1 MDYSIRWEMLGL
13 KDGWS
18 AKQHSCSG
26 TSIPSVDASPGMFSY
41 MRMVRIAREQNLMI
55 LESLLQG
62 SAILANVE
70 GASLQIDS
78 WIERIC
84 SLGCMDMHGLTL
96 LQEML
101 SRIGLGEQMNERIW
115 KILTCNR
122 HKTYQL
128 IPKIEVQMI
137 VRCLVSLLFV
147 ACCIWNQQHGTLV
160 GCPFRCCRRRWCN
173 STPALH
179 RQHSRPPLWRAW
191 LEDSDFY
198 GSHMAHRS
206 ISEKV
211 NRIGNASRC
220 FNFFKKV
227 DIRTSWELQ

>member
-1 MDYSIRWEMLGL
+1 MQREFFERDQHACMDYSIRWEMLGL

-101 SRIGLGEQMNERIW
+101 SRIGLGEQMNERI
-115 KILTCNR
+115 
-122 HKTYQL
+122 
-128 IPKIEVQMI
+128 
-137 VRCLVSLLFV
+137 
-147 ACCIWNQQHGTLV
+147 
-160 GCPFRCCRRRWCN
+160 
-173 STPALH
+173 
-179 RQHSRPPLWRAW
+179 
-191 LEDSDFY
+191 
-198 GSHMAHRS
+198 
-206 ISEKV
+206 
-211 NRIGNASRC
+211 
-220 FNFFKKV
+220 
-227 DIRTSWELQ
+227 

>member
-1 MDYSIRWEMLGL
+1 
-13 KDGWS
+13 
-18 AKQHSCSG
+18 
-26 TSIPSVDASPGMFSY
+26 
-41 MRMVRIAREQNLMI
+41 MI

-62 SAILANVE
+62 ICHPRQRRRCFFANRLLDWSNLLV
-70 GASLQIDS
+70 G
-78 WIERIC
+78 
-84 SLGCMDMHGLTL
+84 MHGYAWPGLTL

-101 SRIGLGEQMNERIW
+101 SRIGLGEQMNERVW

-160 GCPFRCCRRRWCN
+160 GCPVRCCRRRWCN

-179 RQHSRPPLWRAW
+179 RQHPRPPLWRAW
-191 LEDSDFY
+191 LEDGKFY

-227 DIRTSWELQ
+227 GMRTSWELQ

>member
-1 MDYSIRWEMLGL
+1 MNVQLYKIQWFPRSNSYTQVCKESFLNETNMHVWIIRWEMLGL

-18 AKQHSCSG
+18 AKPHSCSG
-26 TSIPSVDASPGMFSY
+26 TSIPSVESHPWMQARVCSA
-41 MRMVRIAREQNLMI
+41 MRTVRIAREQNLMI
-55 LESLLQG
+55 LESLLRG

-84 SLGCMDMHGLTL
+84 SLGCRDLHGLTL

-122 HKTYQL
+122 HNTYQL
-128 IPKIEVQMI
+128 IPKIEVQMM

-147 ACCIWNQQHGTLV
+147 ACCIWNQ
-160 GCPFRCCRRRWCN
+160 
-173 STPALH
+173 
-179 RQHSRPPLWRAW
+179 
-191 LEDSDFY
+191 
-198 GSHMAHRS
+198 
-206 ISEKV
+206 
-211 NRIGNASRC
+211 
-220 FNFFKKV
+220 
-227 DIRTSWELQ
+227 